1 MRNARCGYAL
11 CAMRMRPAGMGH
23 GPWAMGHAA
32 RAACGYVSSSPT
44 SNIQPM
50 RNQWWFASLG
60 QSLCDFFPTG
70 GGPGFPRLQKRCL
83 EWRGVLK
90 CKAFKQDEMQCKTEV
105 ADMPRND
112 LASYSASN
120 NGSKWQSLCDFFPTG
135 GGAGFPRLQKRCL
148 EWRGVLKCKAFKQ
161 DEMQCKTEVADM
173 LRNDLASYSASN
185 NGSKF
190 LLLGTRK

>member
-1 MRNARCGYAL
+1 MNSEHEHWPHASHGRCAMRDAAMRYAL
-11 CAMRMRPAGMGH
+11 CGCGQR
-23 GPWAMGHAA
+23 PWAMGHAA

-105 ADMPRND
+105 ADM
-112 LASYSASN
+112 
-120 NGSKWQSLCDFFPTG
+120 
-135 GGAGFPRLQKRCL
+135 
-148 EWRGVLKCKAFKQ
+148 
-161 DEMQCKTEVADM
+161 